1 MNRHEP
7 LTLLIAALGGQ
18 GGGVLADWIVRA
30 ARSDGWIAQATSTPG
45 VSQRTGATTY
55 YVELAA
61 PPSPAAATC
70 PPAAAAHVPASLPS
84 RVLGLAPVPGRVDVL
99 VCAELLEAAR
109 MLERGMSTPSRTTIV
124 ASTHRVLTT
133 REKMGGAQACFD
145 SAAIIDAAVAV
156 SRRAVLLD
164 LEALRA
170 RHGSAIGAVLFGALI
185 GSGALPI
192 GRAACEDAIRASGKG
207 VEASLAGFDAAFIRA
222 RSAPPLGRD
231 AGAGAGSRDA
241 APATTG
247 LAAPA
252 GRAPVVAGGRSHR
265 QLPAAIAQRIAGL
278 PERIRGIA
286 DAGSRALIEY
296 QDVRYAARYL
306 DRVERVAAL
315 EKAARSGG
323 AHGGTPDGTRD
334 ATHDGVALETARH
347 LALWMR
353 YDDLIRVA
361 ALKSRA
367 SRFAAIRA
375 GADAPEG
382 AIVRVYDF
390 FAPSARELAAI
401 LPRRA
406 GAWLER
412 RVDTAS
418 RRAAAA
424 DAGARR
430 LRASRRMKLQSA
442 SVTGV
447 VALRLAAALR
457 PLRPHS
463 LRFAREQQA
472 IDDWLAAIH
481 QALSSDSEARRAAAI
496 DLARLPRLIRGYG
509 DTHAGGCASFD
520 RLLAAY
526 REQCTVDAA
535 GAGVALRSG
544 VTAALSGPGCAA
556 PVPAA
561 AAAGR
566 PASAS
571 SPV

>member
-1 MNRHEP
+1 MSRREP
-7 LTLLIAALGGQ
+7 LALLIAALGGQ

-30 ARSDGWIAQATSTPG
+30 ARTDGWLAQATSTPG

-61 PPSPAAATC
+61 PPTATSVAC
-70 PPAAAAHVPASLPS
+70 PPAAPAAARVPAAPPTC
-84 RVLGLAPVPGRVDVL
+84 VLGLAPVPGRVDVL

-133 REKMGGAQACFD
+133 REKMGGEQACFD
-145 SAAIIDAAVAV
+145 GAAIIDAAVAL
-156 SRRAVLLD
+156 SRHAVLLD

-170 RHGSAIGAVLFGALI
+170 THGSAIGAVLFGALI

-207 VEASLAGFDAAFIRA
+207 VEASLAGFDAAFTLA
-222 RSAPPLGRD
+222 RSSSPHMRD
-231 AGAGAGSRDA
+231 TGVAAGSRDGEA
-241 APATTG
+241 APMRR
-247 LAAPA
+247 AAPA
-252 GRAPVVAGGRSHR
+252 GRAQVVAGGRSL
-265 QLPAAIAQRIAGL
+265 QSLPAAIAQRIAGL

-296 QDVRYAARYL
+296 QDTRYAARYL

-315 EKAARSGG
+315 ETAARSGG
-323 AHGGTPDGTRD
+323 AHDG
-334 ATHDGVALETARH
+334 THDGVAREAARH

-367 SRFAAIRA
+367 SRFAAIRNDVDA
-375 GADAPEG
+375 ADE

-401 LPRRA
+401 LPRPL

-412 RVDTAS
+412 RVIAAGS
-418 RRAAAA
+418 RAASAK
-424 DAGARR
+424 AGARR
-430 LRASRRMKLQSA
+430 IRPAGRMTLQS
-442 SVTGV
+442 SSITGV
-447 VALRLAAALR
+447 LALRLAAALR

-472 IDDWLAAIH
+472 IDEWLAAIH
-481 QALSSDSEARRAAAI
+481 QALSSDSAARRAAAI
-496 DLARLPRLIRGYG
+496 DLARLPRLVRGYG

-520 RLLAAY
+520 RILAAY
-526 REQCTVDAA
+526 RERCAVDPE

-544 VTAALSGPGCAA
+544 VTAALSAPGCAA
-556 PVPAA
+556 PAPAAAA

-566 PASAS
+566 PAAAS
-571 SPV
+571 SPM

>member
-7 LTLLIAALGGQ
+7 LALLIAALGGQ

-30 ARSDGWIAQATSTPG
+30 ARTDGWIAQATSTPG

-61 PPSPAAATC
+61 PSPAASATGL
-70 PPAAAAHVPASLPS
+70 PAAAAAACIPAPPPS

-145 SAAIIDAAVAV
+145 SAAIIDAAVAL
-156 SRRAVLLD
+156 SRHAVLLD
-164 LEALRA
+164 FEALRA
-170 RHGSAIGAVLFGALI
+170 SHGSAIGAVLFGALI

-207 VEASLAGFDAAFIRA
+207 VEASLAGFDAAFMRA
-222 RSAPPLGRD
+222 RSFPAHRHD
-231 AGAGAGSRDA
+231 AGVVDGRRDGEP
-241 APATTG
+241 APTG
-247 LAAPA
+247 LAASA
-252 GRAPVVAGGRSHR
+252 GGAQVVAGGRFL
-265 QLPAAIAQRIAGL
+265 QPLPTAIAQRIAGL
-278 PERIRGIA
+278 PQRVRETA

-296 QDVRYAARYL
+296 QDARYAARYL

-315 EKAARSGG
+315 ENTAPSGG
-323 AHGGTPDGTRD
+323 VHDG
-334 ATHDGVALETARH
+334 THDGVALETARH

-367 SRFAAIRA
+367 SRFAAIRDDV
-375 GADAPEG
+375 DAPED

-401 LPRRA
+401 LPRRV

-412 RVDTAS
+412 RFNAAS
-418 RRAAAA
+418 RRAAMAE
-424 DAGARR
+424 AGARR
-430 LRASRRMKLQSA
+430 LSPSGRMKLES
-442 SVTGV
+442 SSITGV

-472 IDDWLAAIH
+472 IDDWLAALH
-481 QALSSDSEARRAAAI
+481 QALSSDREARRAAAI

-520 RLLAAY
+520 RILAAY
-526 REQCTVDAA
+526 REQCAVDPA
-535 GAGVALRSG
+535 GAGAALRSG
-544 VTAALSGPGCAA
+544 VTAALSGPGCVAPAPAGAA
-556 PVPAA
+556 GGRPAA
-561 AAAGR
+561 A
-566 PASAS
+566 S
-571 SPV
+571 SPA